1 MRLEHDTIVG
11 KTLQGYWQ
19 AESRHHIHGT
29 RVLVIT
35 TSRDT
40 DRAGRVTGI
49 SSYAKGC
56 VVEGAFLAHMAP
68 ISKSWGDFRKTVLIE
83 PGKRATE
90 KSVRELH
97 AKALANLDALMAE
110 VHEHYEG
117 HPVPQPA

>member
-1 MRLEHDTIVG
+1 MRLEHDTIVA
-11 KTLQGYWQ
+11 KTLHGYWQ
-19 AESRHHIHGT
+19 AESRHHISGT

-68 ISKSWGDFRKTVLIE
+68 IGKSWGDFRRTVIFE
-83 PGKRATE
+83 AGKRATE
-90 KSVRELH
+90 KSVREMH
-97 AKALANLDALMAE
+97 QKALANLDALMAD
-110 VHEHYEG
+110 VRQHYEG
-117 HPVPQPA
+117 HPDPQPA